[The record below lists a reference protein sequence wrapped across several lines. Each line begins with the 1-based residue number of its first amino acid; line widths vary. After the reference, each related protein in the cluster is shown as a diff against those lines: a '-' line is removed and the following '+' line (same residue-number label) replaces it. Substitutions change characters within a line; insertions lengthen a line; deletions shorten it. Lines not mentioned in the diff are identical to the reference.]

1 MGCAAARERAAK
13 TISSDDEMHS
23 DSIRTT
29 EHIGSPEHH
38 LTRDVG
44 FAAIEPAHVARWDPE
59 TRRVRMTLKQLRIAA
74 LTATFLTGTV
84 ALGYAQSSS
93 TVGTGG
99 SSAGGGTSSTTL
111 GTGGS
116 S

>member
-1 MGCAAARERAAK
+1 MKRALCSIRAREHLG
-13 TISSDDEMHS
+13 SS
-23 DSIRTT
+23 
-29 EHIGSPEHH
+29 EHH

-44 FAAIEPAHVARWDPE
+44 FAAIAPARVARWIQK

-99 SSAGGGTSSTTL
+99 SSAGGGSSSTTL

-116 S
+116 SSGGSGSGSSSTLGV